1 MKTTK
6 RRGAG
11 DPRGP
16 TGRLGDRARGDPPHR
31 FARRVSLSPRL
42 PVVSR
47 NMPTD
52 DLLAVIGRADE
63 LYQHRSQP
71 ESVRESVMVLSGARG
86 GSDRY
91 EVQWRLARALFF
103 LGQQANSRDSAQQLY
118 AAGIGAGERAVA
130 LNSERVEGHFWV
142 GVNLALFAESGSR
155 WRALRA
161 LRGARTE
168 LRRAVSISEKYHDA
182 GPLRVL
188 GRLEHKAP
196 KLLGGSLKRSR
207 ILFDRALEIAP
218 SNSVTLVYAADL
230 ALDAGQR
237 ERATSLLQQILDS
250 SVDPDWEFEN
260 NRDRE
265 LARSML
271 HRLTVKLP

>member
-1 MKTTK
+1 
-6 RRGAG
+6 
-11 DPRGP
+11 
-16 TGRLGDRARGDPPHR
+16 
-31 FARRVSLSPRL
+31 
-42 PVVSR
+42 
-47 NMPTD
+47 MPTD
-52 DLLAVIGRADE
+52 DLLAIVGRADE

-71 ESVRESVMVLSGARG
+71 GSVRESVMVLSGARG

-103 LGQQANSRDSAQQLY
+103 LGQQANSRDSARQLH

-142 GVNLALFAESGSR
+142 GVNLALFAESGR
-155 WRALRA
+155 GLRALRA
-161 LRGARTE
+161 VRFARTE
-168 LRRAVSISEKYHDA
+168 LKRASSIRENYHDA

-188 GRLEHKAP
+188 GRLEHKTP

-207 ILFDRALEIAP
+207 VLFDHALAIAP
-218 SNSVTLVYAADL
+218 SNSVTLLYAAEL
-230 ALDAGQR
+230 ALDAGER
-237 ERATSLLQQILDS
+237 ERATSLLQQILEAS
-250 SVDPDWEFEN
+250 IDPDWEFEN

-271 HRLTVKLP
+271 DRLAVNVS